1 MKLSKP
7 SRFSFIGFAVA
18 ALLGATL
25 IPTSATA
32 ATTTLGTVYFK
43 SNSSTLSSA
52 GKQTLSGLKN
62 SISKSDTV
70 TATGHIRNHS
80 NKSDTIGLDRA
91 KAVKTYLVSIGVKA
105 TIKVVDGHMP
115 IVGSADSTA
124 DNVVVSKVA
133 VVQSSTYYIG
143 AGMLSTLLQSNL
155 SEAFC
160 TGISLKAELTPT
172 NGGASSSSS
181 VKGTWTVSKACTFNA
196 EITGKFTGTYTAKLT
211 LTDPSNAKILKLYHP
226 GGGARSNFT
235 FSHPDDDTLVI
246 VRKDKVTP
254 VPGGFENQ
262 FSTPVWDD

>member
-1 MKLSKP
+1 MKLSKS
-7 SRFSFIGFAVA
+7 SRFSFIGLAVA
-18 ALLGATL
+18 TLLGTAIIT
-25 IPTSATA
+25 PSASA
-32 ATTTLGTVYFK
+32 ATSTLGTVYFA
-43 SNSSTLSSA
+43 SNSATLTPA
-52 GKQTLSGLKN
+52 AKRTLQSLKN
-62 SISKSDTV
+62 SISKSDSV

-80 NKSDTIGLDRA
+80 NKSASIAQDRA
-91 KAVKTYLVSIGVKA
+91 NAVKNYLASIGVKA
-105 TIKVVDGHMP
+105 KIKVANGGMP
-115 IVGSADSTA
+115 KVGSSLASA

-143 AGMLSTLLQSNL
+143 AGMLSTLLESNL
-155 SEAFC
+155 SESFC

-226 GGGARSNFT
+226 GGGTRSLFT